1 MTEWQVRKAQLSV
14 INQLEIRKQFLDSN
28 YSSYG
33 WFLRS
38 LGIII
43 NSREIRILDDSEY
56 KNQENLIKLYANIGE
71 PTL

>member
-1 MTEWQVRKAQLSV
+1 MTEWQVRKAQINV
-14 INQLEIRKQFLDSN
+14 INQLGIRKKFLDSK

-56 KNQENLIKLYANIGE
+56 KKKENLIKLYASIGE